1 MNQNETV
8 NILEENDIH
17 NLFKIWERNQNQ
29 NQNDPELIVRR
40 LAEVFEIETSKYMLK
55 DPDPF
60 DERHPSPTS
69 DLGKNLKF
77 LFKKENFMN
86 R

>member
-1 MNQNETV
+1 MNQNEVV

-17 NLFKIWERNQNQ
+17 EIFKIWERNI
-29 NQNDPELIVRR
+29 QNDPEAIVRR
-40 LAEVFEIETSKYMLK
+40 LAELFEIETSKYMLK

>member
-1 MNQNETV
+1 MNQSEV
-8 NILEENDIH
+8 ASILEETDIH
-17 NLFKIWERNQNQ
+17 EIFKIWERNI
-29 NQNDPELIVRR
+29 QNDPEVIVRR
-40 LAEVFEIETSKYMLK
+40 IAELFEIETTKYMLK